1 MRIVHKQKAVGCA
14 ALNDISNLELFFQVF
29 ECQNCGKM
37 CAIKR
42 HLKLHEVKNMDGNF
56 NPKVSSSS
64 HCCGKDFSSYQELSG
79 VINDVKKSLECCNCE
94 LRIAVETLLR
104 EHLLKKHGKLSLVE
118 VIPDRG
124 KLDSYKP
131 IVTNVESSSIQ
142 VMMASCE
149 KCSCTS
155 MLRSHFGLH
164 IQTSHEPYVSSLFSV
179 GQDEVFTANAV
190 DLWTMPMSLQ
200 SVQRITQRIT
210 ADFVN
215 TVVHLACLHLV
226 LPAV

>member
-1 MRIVHKQKAVGCA
+1 MLQLWTQDCYWI
-14 ALNDISNLELFFQVF
+14 
-29 ECQNCGKM
+29 
-37 CAIKR
+37 
-42 HLKLHEVKNMDGNF
+42 
-56 NPKVSSSS
+56 
-64 HCCGKDFSSYQELSG
+64 
-79 VINDVKKSLECCNCE
+79 
-94 LRIAVETLLR
+94 LLR

-142 VMMASCE
+142 VMTASCD

-155 MLRSHFGLH
+155 MFRSHFGLH
-164 IQTSHEPYVSSLFSV
+164 IQTSHEPYVSFLFSV

-200 SVQRITQRIT
+200 SVQRITPPPSLQT
-210 ADFVN
+210 LLTLLF
-215 TVVHLACLHLV
+215 T
-226 LPAV
+226 LPASTLFRLTERSGFYLLYSLGASDLRQ